1 MTKVFNWNESFLV
14 GISMVDDEHQKLV
27 DLINDV
33 GMDIQMPVMT
43 GDEATR
49 LIRKTEDGRRKA
61 EGGERMTEDGER
73 TSDLQVSGFRPHPSP
88 HIPII
93 AVTAHTQPGDR
104 EKFLAAGMDDYLGK
118 PVRMEDLQRVLE
130 KSVRG
135 KS

>member
-49 LIRKTEDGRRKA
+49 LIRKTEGGGRMT
-61 EGGERMTEDGER
+61 EGGERTA
-73 TSDLQVSGFRPHPSP
+73 DLQVSGFRPHPSP